1 MSGHRVIGQL
11 PAANGDVTFS
21 RAELYLEGSQRCCRV
36 ITVRE
41 KHDLEWR
48 CARVNLAR
56 FDFRAFTDLREVGLK
71 KRLPLAHAPTMMRV
85 GSTQTHF
92 LEKTFQFSVE
102 L

>member
-56 FDFRAFTDLREVGLK
+56 FDFRSIYRFERGRFEKAFAARTRTNNDASRFY
-71 KRLPLAHAPTMMRV
+71 TN
-85 GSTQTHF
+85 
-92 LEKTFQFSVE
+92 TFFGENVSV
-102 L
+102 LC